1 MRSLLNNSAV
11 LLSFLLMGSPMAL
24 ANERVFTYTY
34 ESTVLNAGQR
44 EIEIWNTFHWQR
56 QDYYRRFRH
65 RIEYEVGLGG
75 NVQTAFYL
83 NLTNT
88 AKHQGSGSA
97 AFLEK
102 EVEVGFSNEWK
113 YKLSDPVANAVG
125 FALYG
130 EIGVTSN
137 EVGLEGKV
145 ILDKKIGSTLHA
157 LNIVVEPEWETEIE
171 NGKTTTG
178 YQFNLEFDYGFSY
191 RLSDR
196 WSLGVELR
204 NHNEY
209 TKGGRWEHSA
219 LFGGPVVS
227 YATGGFWITLTA
239 LPQLYAFRVQPGN
252 KNSHR
257 ELRAHEQLE
266 TRVIFSYEL

>member
-1 MRSLLNNSAV
+1 MRALLNSALLLSLL
-11 LLSFLLMGSPMAL
+11 LMASQMVI
-24 ANERVFTYTY
+24 ANERVFSYTY
-34 ESTVLNAGQR
+34 ESSVLNAGQR

-88 AKHQGSGSA
+88 AKQEGSGST

-102 EVEVGFSNEWK
+102 EFEVGFSNEWK
-113 YKLSDPVANAVG
+113 YKLSDPVANTFG

-130 EIGVTSN
+130 EVGVTSN
-137 EVGLEGKV
+137 EVELEGKI
-145 ILDKKIGSTLHA
+145 ILDKKLGSTLHA
-157 LNIVVEPEWETEIE
+157 LNVVVEPEWETEIE
-171 NGKTTTG
+171 DGKVTTE
-178 YQFNLEFDYGFSY
+178 YEFNLEFDYGFSH

-196 WSLGVELR
+196 WSVGVELR
-204 NHNEY
+204 NLNKY
-209 TKGGRWEHSA
+209 SKGSRLKHSI
-219 LFGGPVVS
+219 LSGGPVVA
-227 YATGGFWITLTA
+227 YATEGFWITVTA
-239 LPQLYAFRVQPGN
+239 LPQLYAFRVEPGN

-257 ELRAHEQLE
+257 ELRAREQLE
-266 TRVIFSYEL
+266 TRMIFSYEL